1 MQLGLI
7 RQFDPHRR
15 EEYFTPLELSDA
27 RRLQHLFVIGRTG
40 TGKST
45 ALKNFILQDIESG
58 AGCAFFDPHGIKALL
73 HNLAGENQW
82 KRAFL
87 FKAEPSLGSFERA
100 PQPALSLFTTGWDRV
115 GNPPFFINS
124 TEN

>member
-1 MQLGLI
+1 MT
-7 RQFDPHRR
+7 
-15 EEYFTPLELSDA
+15 ETPMLLLTITTNARHLE
-27 RRLQHLFVIGRTG
+27 
-40 TGKST
+40 
-45 ALKNFILQDIESG
+45 
-58 AGCAFFDPHGIKALL
+58 GIKGLL
-73 HNLAGENQW
+73 HNLAGHKQW

-100 PQPALSLFTTGWDRV
+100 PQPALSLFAEPWDRV